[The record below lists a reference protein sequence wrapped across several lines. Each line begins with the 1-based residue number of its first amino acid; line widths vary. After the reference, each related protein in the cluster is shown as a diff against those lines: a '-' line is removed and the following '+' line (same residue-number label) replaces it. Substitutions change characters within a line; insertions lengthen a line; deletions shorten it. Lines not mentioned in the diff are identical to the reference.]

1 VRAFLRDLWR
11 KVDQDDVLFL
21 AGGVAF
27 GILLA
32 GVPFFLLLS
41 AGLGYALGADVEG
54 ATRAVQAIMERLL
67 PAHLGSAGESVLDT
81 VLADV
86 VRTRAVAGF
95 WGAVLFVW
103 FSTRLFAGLRSVM
116 TIVFE
121 RRDRGYLRGKLW
133 DVHLTVTSAALVTL
147 WVMLSAWLAVSSGRV
162 GSAIADAGV
171 RGDVLSGLE
180 YAIGR
185 LLAVLLIVAVFLSL
199 YRWLPARRTPW
210 RTATVGALVAAGL
223 FEFARW
229 VFSLVIG
236 SLTAVTLYSGTLGA
250 LIIIVFWTYYAAIIF
265 VLGAEVA
272 HATEKHTVTPVA
284 P

>member
-1 VRAFLRDLWR
+1 MRTFLRDLWR

-54 ATRAVQAIMERLL
+54 ASTAVQRVLERLL
-67 PAHLGSAGESVLDT
+67 PAQLGAPGESVLDP

-86 VRTRAVAGF
+86 VRTRAIAGI
-95 WGAVLFVW
+95 WGAILFLW

-121 RRDRGYLRGKLW
+121 RRDRGYIRGKLW
-133 DVHLTVTSAALVTL
+133 DVHLTVTSAALVTV
-147 WVMLSAWLAVSSGRV
+147 WVALNTWLTISSGEIGEAV
-162 GSAIADAGV
+162 AAAGV
-171 RGDVLSGLE
+171 RDDVLGGLE
-180 YAIGR
+180 YFIGR
-185 LLAVLLIVAVFLSL
+185 VVAVALVIAIFLAL

-210 RTATVGALVAAGL
+210 RTAAVGAVTAAGL

-229 VFSLVIG
+229 LFTL
-236 SLTAVTLYSGTLGA
+236 AVNTFPPSSIYSGTLGT
-250 LIIIVFWTYYAAIIF
+250 LIVIVFWTYYAAIIF

-272 HATEKHTVTPVA
+272 HATEQHTTNPVA